1 MSECIFKN
9 IFSFYHVFDY
19 LLINGCATSANTH
32 AATNRCNKTYHL
44 ILPCPRIVAPR
55 TVVVPLIQSQ
65 LLQLLVF
72 PIQDSS
78 KWRTFIAYSIIRFS
92 RFIHESMI
100 LAMVK
105 SCIQHNSRHS
115 LAVFYFTIEA
125 SVYSSTYTH
134 PLSFYNFVIVHTQ
147 SFRYSF

>member
-1 MSECIFKN
+1 M
-9 IFSFYHVFDY
+9 VV
-19 LLINGCATSANTH
+19 LLSANTH
-32 AATNRCNKTYHL
+32 ADTNRCNKTYHL
-44 ILPCPRIVAPR
+44 MLSFPKIVAPR

-78 KWRTFIAYSIIRFS
+78 KWRTFIAHTIIRFS

-105 SCIQHNSRHS
+105 SCIQHNSRYS
-115 LAVFYFTIEA
+115 LAIFYFTIDA